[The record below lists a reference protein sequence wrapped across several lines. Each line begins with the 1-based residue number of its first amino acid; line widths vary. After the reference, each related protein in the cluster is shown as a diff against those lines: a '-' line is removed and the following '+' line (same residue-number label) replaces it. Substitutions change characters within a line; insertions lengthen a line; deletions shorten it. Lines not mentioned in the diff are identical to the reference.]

1 VTFEPARRAR
11 SRGDFRALDEET
23 STRRVLRGCW
33 LRKLRI
39 LPQPTFARDVARC
52 ASLEVLRQLECQSTR
67 AEWPP
72 PVARASQCVA
82 RLFATDQEQLRLVD
96 DVPDYWYD
104 RYDTLAVRLRSRQ
117 HPPRETYQYSTGT
130 GARVEPNRMSV
141 TGQISRLFS
150 VTRKNVTLYLVK
162 NARFARRPSRM
173 RKTTTYVFIFF
184 SRRRA
189 SLPY

>member
-1 VTFEPARRAR
+1 MAFEPARRAR

-67 AEWPP
+67 AEWSP

-82 RLFATDQEQLRLVD
+82 RRYATDQEQLRQVD
-96 DVPDYWYD
+96 DVPDYWCD
-104 RYDTLAVRLRSRQ
+104 RYDTLVVRLRSSRQ
-117 HPPRETYQYSTGT
+117 HPPRETYQYWYQSRAESTVCDLSNLAIVFCDSKKCDT
-130 GARVEPNRMSV
+130 KKRAFCSPPVADA
-141 TGQISRLFS
+141 
-150 VTRKNVTLYLVK
+150 KN
-162 NARFARRPSRM
+162 NHFRFHFLLDGDAC
-173 RKTTTYVFIFF
+173 F
-184 SRRRA
+184 RA
-189 SLPY
+189 